1 MKLHIIVLLFLFI
14 ALSSNSQ
21 DRSDHNSDSKTS
33 YINVSLGSIADPFAP
48 RLRFGYIQYVAPHWK
63 VGLDAGYGNEQ
74 LSLTTETNIG
84 VDYSLWEIRPEL
96 YYIFNPEA
104 KTLKY
109 LSAELFYIDQNHDF
123 RNGSFTSEDNEP
135 LRFDSADFTRQKYGM
150 HFKFGL
156 FLDVGKHVG
165 FNFFGGIGF
174 RVANKQY
181 SNIINP
187 QPDNNIREW
196 RLSPY
201 EDEGKSFGFNPSLG
215 IKFYYKL

>member
-84 VDYSLWEIRPEL
+84 VDYSLWENDKML
-96 YYIFNPEA
+96 H
-104 KTLKY
+104 
-109 LSAELFYIDQNHDF
+109 LSFIDQF
-123 RNGSFTSEDNEP
+123 EQPFTSGHMLMTLNKIFF
-135 LRFDSADFTRQKYGM
+135 R
-150 HFKFGL
+150 
-156 FLDVGKHVG
+156 KHLL
-165 FNFFGGIGF
+165 N
-174 RVANKQY
+174 
-181 SNIINP
+181 
-187 QPDNNIREW
+187 
-196 RLSPY
+196 
-201 EDEGKSFGFNPSLG
+201 
-215 IKFYYKL
+215 